1 MVEQVHVLEV
11 TIFELGDRIDMQIID
26 NLEVEEEREWVA
38 NLLA

>member
-11 TIFELGDRIDMQIID
+11 TIFELGDRFDMQIID
-26 NLEVEEEREWVA
+26 NLEVEEEREWIA